1 MNSRKCWPP
10 TRTLCYPPCIVPKDG
25 ISGWPDY
32 CGLPPVHTWDEPVKM
47 QPFGWAG
54 VRVMISYPEQQG
66 WEGVQNQAQG
76 LEVQPWSSAA
86 SVFVI

>member
-1 MNSRKCWPP
+1 M
-10 TRTLCYPPCIVPKDG
+10 PKDR

-32 CGLPPVHTWDEPVKM
+32 CGLPLVHTSDEPVKM

-54 VRVMISYPEQQG
+54 VRVMISYPRIAG
-66 WEGVQNQAQG
+66 LGRVCKIRLGDWRYSLGVM
-76 LEVQPWSSAA
+76 LLT

>member
-32 CGLPPVHTWDEPVKM
+32 CGLPPGHTWDEPVKM

-54 VRVMISYPEQQG
+54 VRVMISHSG
-66 WEGVQNQAQG
+66 IAG
-76 LEVQPWSSAA
+76 LGGCAKSGSGTGGTALE
-86 SVFVI
+86 